1 MPIIIQPAGISAAG
15 TYTAVE
21 VISPAKP
28 PAILADDINPTTG
41 ELNSILS
48 GIHPIDAAVIT
59 RIRTKRSSG
68 ASVNSIG
75 HRFDRVKKIDE
86 SYETAIRYEAEQVF
100 ADLVFRGDI
109 RVDKIAFSDTGD
121 TGSIFFHYTNLRTN
135 AAKKVKLT

>member
-15 TYTAVE
+15 TYTTVE
-21 VISPAKP
+21 VISPSKP

-48 GIHPIDAAVIT
+48 GIHPVDAAVIT
-59 RIRTKRSSG
+59 RIRTKRASG
-68 ASVNSIG
+68 ASVSSIG

-121 TGSIFFHYTNLRTN
+121 TGSIFFYYTNLRTN
-135 AAKKVKLT
+135 VADKLRLT